1 MQGFILKITKVRN
14 EDLIVRVLSESK
26 ILTLYRFYGARHSTI
41 NLGYKIDFE
50 TETDIGYL
58 PKLRHIT
65 HLGFD
70 WLKRMEA
77 QLYWQ
82 QFIKELDRHL
92 YDVEEIEPFY
102 FDLCNRLC
110 KKLSKQAPKRALLE
124 GYLELLEYE
133 GRLHKESRCFVCE
146 ESIQNDPVLVRGF
159 LQAHE
164 HCIPKRSFDR
174 KKLLY
179 FFNQKDSQFWE
190 ENEIEALWS
199 LLMEGF

>member
-14 EDLIVRVLSESK
+14 EDLIVK
-26 ILTLYRFYGARHSTI
+26 ILGPTKIYTLYRFYGARHSTI

-50 TETDIGYL
+50 IESNMGYL

-70 WLKRMEA
+70 WLKRMDA
-77 QLYWQ
+77 LLHWQ
-82 QFIKELDRHL
+82 QYIKELDRHL
-92 YDVEEIEPFY
+92 FDVEELEPFY

-110 KKLSKQAPKRALLE
+110 KKLSRQSPKRALLE
-124 GYLELLEYE
+124 GYLELLEFE
-133 GRLHKESRCFVCE
+133 GRLHKEPLCFVCE
-146 ESIQNDPVLVRGF
+146 NRIDNDPVLVRGF

-164 HCIPKRSFDR
+164 HCIPKRSFDQ
-174 KKLLY
+174 KKLAY
-179 FFNQKDSQFWE
+179 FFDHKDSQFLDDG
-190 ENEIEALWS
+190 EIEALWS